1 MTPEEKRLAAD
12 AVLNVPFFRQL
23 LDDMERQAVDACV
36 STKNSDHEN
45 RLAYAIEVRM
55 IRKIR
60 RELEALSK
68 DGNTGGGRSAPA

>member
-1 MTPEEKRLAAD
+1 MSPEERRFAAD
-12 AVLNVPFFRQL
+12 AVLNIPFFREL
-23 LDDMERQAVDACV
+23 LDQMEQQAVDACV

-60 RELEALSK
+60 RELVALSK
-68 DGNTGGGRSAPA
+68 DGDTGGGRSAPA